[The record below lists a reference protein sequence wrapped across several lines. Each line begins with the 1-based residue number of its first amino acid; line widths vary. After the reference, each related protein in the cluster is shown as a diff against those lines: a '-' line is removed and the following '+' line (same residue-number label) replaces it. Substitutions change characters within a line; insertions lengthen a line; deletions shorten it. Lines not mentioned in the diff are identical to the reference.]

1 VINGAKAHKIGVSFL
16 NNYKVVFQ
24 PGDVMV
30 EVAEGRT
37 LKEVINDAGLEFDF
51 LCGGRG
57 TCGKCRVKIAEGLT
71 TPVTREQ
78 EMLQVK
84 ELEEGIRLAC
94 LTTVHNDLIVELP
107 NQKTLQHNILIES
120 DERAFQIEPHLHK
133 VLIEVDKPSRETQS
147 SDYRRLKESLV
158 QQGYKDLE
166 LESTISVLRQMPD
179 VLRGANNRITAV
191 MYESKVVGI
200 EPEDSTKT
208 MLGMAFDIGTTT
220 IVGYLLDLYSGK
232 ELSVVSTLNPQTT
245 FGADVISR
253 LTFASHEE
261 NGLSKLQ
268 GAVVGAINK
277 LIAEAAKKASVASS
291 QIYGVSIAANT
302 CMHHIFLGINP
313 QSIAVSPYVPA
324 LSEPLVLD
332 ASELEISINR
342 AGKVFMLP
350 NIAGFVGADT
360 VAVLLA
366 TELDRSEDIKLV
378 IDIGTNGEIA
388 LGSREKIVACSAAA
402 GPAFEGAQIS
412 SGMRGAAGA
421 IDHVYYR
428 DKLEYSVI
436 GGGKPLGVCGSALLD
451 AVAGLVELGILNKR
465 GKFLAFD
472 QLTNPA
478 AQRFKGNLIQYDG
491 QGAFLLAEGDITG
504 HGRPIMITQSD
515 IRELQMAKGAM
526 AAGVRV
532 LMETYG
538 IQAQDIKEVLLAGAF
553 GNYLNPH
560 SACVIGL
567 IPLELESKI
576 KMIGNAAGTGSK
588 LALLSS
594 NEFCRA
600 KDIAEAV
607 KFVELGSYPRFNSI
621 FGECTYFN
629 LH

>member
-1 VINGAKAHKIGVSFL
+1 MNYHKI
-16 NNYKVVFQ
+16 VFQ
-24 PGDVMV
+24 PGDVLE
-30 EVAEGRT
+30 EVAEGST
-37 LKEVINDAGLEFDF
+37 LKEAMNDAGIEFDF

-57 TCGKCRVKIAEGLT
+57 TCGKCRVKISKGLT
-71 TPVTREQ
+71 IPVTREQ
-78 EMLQVK
+78 EMLQVE
-84 ELEEGIRLAC
+84 ELDDGIRLAC
-94 LTTVHNDLIVELP
+94 LTTVHNDLTVEL
-107 NQKTLQHNILIES
+107 QTQAKLQHNILIVS
-120 DERAFQIEPHLHK
+120 DERAFQIEQHLHK
-133 VLIEVDKPSRETQS
+133 VFIEVDKPSRETQS
-147 SDYRRLKESLV
+147 SDWRRLKESLV
-158 QQGYKDLE
+158 KQGYKDSE
-166 LESTISVLRQMPD
+166 LESTISILRQMPD
-179 VLRGANNRITAV
+179 VLRGANNRITAI
-191 MYESKVVGI
+191 MYENKVAGI
-200 EPEDSTKT
+200 EQEDTTKT

-232 ELSVVSTLNPQTT
+232 ELSVVSILNPQTT

-261 NGLSKLQ
+261 NGLIKLQ
-268 GAVVGAINK
+268 GAVVEAINK
-277 LIAEAAKKASVASS
+277 LITEAVQKASVIRS
-291 QIYGVSIAANT
+291 QIYGISIAANT

-332 ASELEISINR
+332 AFELKISINQ

-360 VAVLLA
+360 AAVLLS
-366 TELDRSEDIKLV
+366 TELDRSEEIKLV

-412 SGMRGAAGA
+412 SGMRGAVGA

-436 GGGKPLGVCGSALLD
+436 GGGEPLGICGSALLD
-451 AVAGLVELGILNKR
+451 TVAGLVELGILNKR
-465 GKFLAFD
+465 GKFLAFE
-472 QLTNPA
+472 QLTNPV
-478 AQRFKGNLIQYDG
+478 AQRFKENLIVYEG
-491 QGAFLLAEGDITG
+491 QGAFLLAQADITG

-526 AAGVRV
+526 AAGIRV

-553 GNYLNPH
+553 GNYLSPH

-567 IPLELESKI
+567 IPPELESKI
-576 KMIGNAAGTGSK
+576 RMIGNGAGTGAK

-594 NEFCRA
+594 SEFRRA
-600 KDIAEAV
+600 KDIAEVV

-621 FGECTYFN
+621 FGQCTYFDIK
-629 LH
+629 

>member
-1 VINGAKAHKIGVSFL
+1 MSYHN
-16 NNYKVVFQ
+16 VVFQ
-24 PGDVMV
+24 PGEVLV
-30 EVAEGRT
+30 EVAEGST
-37 LKEVINDAGLEFDF
+37 LKEVMNDAGLEFDF
-51 LCGGRG
+51 LCGGIG
-57 TCGKCRVKIAEGLT
+57 KCGKCKVKISKGLT
-71 TPVTREQ
+71 TPVIREK
-78 EMLQVK
+78 EMLHSK
-84 ELEEGIRLAC
+84 ELDEGIRLAC
-94 LTTVHNDLIVELP
+94 LTTIHKDLIVEIS
-107 NQKTLQHNILIES
+107 NQKKLQHNILISS
-120 DERAFQIEPHLHK
+120 DERDFEIAPHFNK
-133 VLIEVDKPSRETQS
+133 VFIEVEKPSRITQS
-147 SDYRRLKESLV
+147 SDWRRLKESLAK
-158 QQGYKDLE
+158 QGYKDSDLE
-166 LESTISVLRQMPD
+166 PTVSSLRQMPD
-179 VLRGANNRITAV
+179 ALRGTENCITAI
-191 MYESKVVGI
+191 MYENEIAGI
-200 EPEDSTKT
+200 EPQDTTKT

-261 NGLSKLQ
+261 NGLLKLQ
-268 GAVVGAINK
+268 NAVVEAINK
-277 LIAEAAKKASVASS
+277 LIAEAVEKASATRR
-291 QIYGVSIAANT
+291 QIYGISIAANT

-332 ASELEISINR
+332 ASELKISINE

-360 VAVLLA
+360 VAVLLT
-366 TELDRSEDIKLV
+366 TELDRSEEIKLV

-412 SGMRGAAGA
+412 SGMRGAVGA
-421 IDHVYYR
+421 IDHVFYG

-436 GGGKPLGVCGSALLD
+436 GGGRPLGVCGSALLD
-451 AVAGLVELGILNKR
+451 TVAGLVELGIVNKR
-465 GKFLAFD
+465 GKFLAFE
-472 QLTNPA
+472 QLTNVEA
-478 AQRFKGNLIQYDG
+478 KRFKDNLIQYEG
-491 QGAFLLAEGDITG
+491 QGAFLLAGASVTG

-526 AAGVRV
+526 AAGIRV

-538 IQAQDIKEVLLAGAF
+538 IQSKDIKEVLLAGAF

-567 IPLELESKI
+567 IPPELESKI
-576 KMIGNAAGTGSK
+576 KMIGNAAGTGAK
-588 LALLSS
+588 LALLSA
-594 NEFCRA
+594 NEFRRA
-600 KDIAEAV
+600 NDIAEAV

-621 FGECTYFN
+621 FGQCTYFDIK
-629 LH
+629 L

>member
-1 VINGAKAHKIGVSFL
+1 MKYYNA
-16 NNYKVVFQ
+16 VFQ
-24 PGDVMV
+24 PGDILL
-30 EVAEGRT
+30 EVAEGST
-37 LKEVINDAGLEFDF
+37 LKEAMNDAGIEFDF

-57 TCGKCRVKIAEGLT
+57 TCGKCRVKISKGLT

-78 EMLQVK
+78 EMLLVE
-84 ELEEGIRLAC
+84 ELDDGIRLAC
-94 LTTVHNDLIVELP
+94 LTTVHNDLTVELQTP
-107 NQKTLQHNILIES
+107 ARLQHNILIASAEMT
-120 DERAFQIEPHLHK
+120 FQIEPFLHK
-133 VLIEVDKPSRETQS
+133 VFLEVAKPSRETQS
-147 SDYRRLKESLV
+147 SDWRRLKESLV
-158 QQGYKDLE
+158 KQGYKDSE
-166 LESTISVLRQMPD
+166 LESKLSILSQMPD
-179 VLRGANNRITAV
+179 VIRGADNRVTAV
-191 MYESKVVGI
+191 MYGSKVAGI
-200 EPEDSTKT
+200 EPQDTTKT

-220 IVGYLLDLYSGK
+220 IVGYLLDLYSGQ

-253 LTFASHEE
+253 LTFANHEE
-261 NGLSKLQ
+261 NGLRKLQ
-268 GAVVGAINK
+268 AAVIEAVNK
-277 LIAEAAKKASVASS
+277 LIIEAVQKASVTESE
-291 QIYGVSIAANT
+291 IYGISIAGNT
-302 CMHHIFLGINP
+302 CMHHILLGINP
-313 QSIAVSPYVPA
+313 QSIAVAPYVPA

-332 ASELEISINR
+332 ASELKISINQ

-366 TELDRSEDIKLV
+366 TELDQSEDIKLV

-388 LGSREKIVACSAAA
+388 LGSREKMVACSAAA

-412 SGMRGAAGA
+412 SGMRGAVGA
-421 IDHVYYR
+421 IDHVFYR
-428 DKLEYSVI
+428 EKLEYSVI
-436 GGGKPLGVCGSALLD
+436 GGGKPQGVCGSALLD
-451 AVAGLVELGILNKR
+451 AVAGLVELGIVNRR
-465 GKFLAFD
+465 GKILAFE

-478 AQRFKGNLIQYDG
+478 AQRFKRNLIQYEG
-491 QGAFLLAEGDITG
+491 QGAFLLAEASITG

-538 IQAQDIKEVLLAGAF
+538 VQAQNIKEVLLAGAF

-567 IPLELESKI
+567 IPPELEIKI
-576 KMIGNAAGTGSK
+576 RMIGNAAGTGAK

-594 NEFCRA
+594 REFRRA
-600 KDIAEAV
+600 KDIAETV
-607 KFVELGSYPRFNSI
+607 KFIELGSYPRFNSI

-629 LH
+629 II

>member
-1 VINGAKAHKIGVSFL
+1 MKYH
-16 NNYKVVFQ
+16 KVVFQ
-24 PGDVMV
+24 PGDVLV
-30 EVAEGRT
+30 EVAEGST
-37 LKEVINDAGLEFDF
+37 LKEAMNDAGLEFDF

-57 TCGKCRVKIAEGLT
+57 TCGKCRVKISKGLT
-71 TPVTREQ
+71 IPVTREQ

-84 ELEEGIRLAC
+84 ELDEGIRLAC
-94 LTTVHNDLIVELP
+94 LTTVHNDLTVELP
-107 NQKTLQHNILIES
+107 NQNKLQHNILIAS
-120 DERAFQIEPHLHK
+120 DERAFQIEPQLHK
-133 VLIEVDKPSRETQS
+133 VFIEVDKPSRETQS
-147 SDYRRLKESLV
+147 SDWRRLKESLV
-158 QQGYKDLE
+158 KQGYKDSE
-166 LESTISVLRQMPD
+166 LESTVSILRQMPD
-179 VLRGANNRITAV
+179 VIRGANNRITAV
-191 MYESKVVGI
+191 MYESKVAGI
-200 EPEDSTKT
+200 EPQDTTKT

-261 NGLSKLQ
+261 NGLIKLQ
-268 GAVVGAINK
+268 GVVVEAINK
-277 LIAEAAKKASVASS
+277 LIAEAVQKASVTRS
-291 QIYGVSIAANT
+291 QIYGISIAGNT

-324 LSEPLVLD
+324 LSESLVLD
-332 ASELEISINR
+332 ASELKISINQ

-360 VAVLLA
+360 VAVLLS

-412 SGMRGAAGA
+412 SGMRGAVGA

-451 AVAGLVELGILNKR
+451 TVAGLVELGIINKR
-465 GKFLAFD
+465 GKFLAFE

-478 AQRFKGNLIQYDG
+478 AQRFKENLIEYEG
-491 QGAFLLAEGDITG
+491 QGAFVLAEAGITG

-538 IQAQDIKEVLLAGAF
+538 IQVQDIKEVLLAGAF
-553 GNYLNPH
+553 GNYLYPH

-576 KMIGNAAGTGSK
+576 KMIGNAAGTGAK

-594 NEFCRA
+594 SEFRRA
-600 KDIAEAV
+600 KDIAEVV

-621 FGECTYFN
+621 FGQCTYFN
-629 LH
+629 IN

>member
-1 VINGAKAHKIGVSFL
+1 M
-16 NNYKVVFQ
+16 NYHNVLFQ
-24 PGDVMV
+24 PGDRLV
-30 EVAEGRT
+30 EVAEGST
-37 LKEVINDAGLEFDF
+37 LKEGMNDAGLEFDF

-57 TCGKCRVKIAEGLT
+57 TCGKCRVKITNGLM

-78 EMLQVK
+78 EMIQSK
-84 ELEEGIRLAC
+84 ELDEGIRLAC
-94 LTTVHNDLIVELP
+94 LTRVSNDITVELP
-107 NQKTLQHNILIES
+107 NREKHQHNILITSE
-120 DERAFQIEPHLHK
+120 ERAFDIAPHLDK
-133 VLIEVDKPSRETQS
+133 VFIEVDKPSRETQS
-147 SDYRRLKESLV
+147 SDWRRLKESLV
-158 QQGYKDLE
+158 KQGYTDSE
-166 LESTISVLRQMPD
+166 LESAVSVLRQMPD
-179 VLRGANNRITAV
+179 VLRNANNRITAV
-191 MYESKVVGI
+191 MYRSEISGM
-200 EPEDSTKT
+200 EQQDTTMT

-220 IVGYLLDLYSGK
+220 IVGYLLDLYTGK
-232 ELSVVSTLNPQTT
+232 ELCVVSTLNPQTAY
-245 FGADVISR
+245 GADVISR
-253 LTFASHEE
+253 LNFASHEE
-261 NGLSKLQ
+261 NGLIKLQ
-268 GAVVGAINK
+268 GAVVEAMNE
-277 LIAEAAKKASVASS
+277 LIAEAVQKASVTED
-291 QIYGVSIAANT
+291 QIYGISIAANT

-324 LSEPLVLD
+324 LSEPLVLN
-332 ASELEISINR
+332 ASELKICINQ

-360 VAVLLA
+360 VAVLLS

-388 LGSREKIVACSAAA
+388 LGSRERIFACSAAA

-412 SGMRGAAGA
+412 SGMRGAVGA
-421 IDHVYYR
+421 IDHVFYR

-451 AVAGLVELGILNKR
+451 TVAGLVELGILNRR
-465 GKFLAFD
+465 GKILPFD
-472 QLTNPA
+472 QLTNPV
-478 AQRFKGNLIQYDG
+478 AQRFKENLIQYEG
-491 QGAFLLAEGDITG
+491 QGAFLLADAGMTG
-504 HGRPIMITQSD
+504 NGRPIMITQSD

-532 LMETYG
+532 LMETCG

-567 IPLELESKI
+567 IPPELESKI

-594 NEFCRA
+594 SEFYRA
-600 KDIAEAV
+600 KVIAEAV
-607 KFVELGSYPRFNSI
+607 KFVELGSYPRFNNI

-629 LH
+629 IK

>member
-1 VINGAKAHKIGVSFL
+1 M
-16 NNYKVVFQ
+16 NYHNVVFQ
-24 PGDVMV
+24 PGDVLV
-30 EVAEGRT
+30 EVAEGST
-37 LKEVINDAGLEFDF
+37 LKEAMNDAGLEFDF

-57 TCGKCRVKIAEGLT
+57 TCGKCRVTIAKGST
-71 TPVTREQ
+71 TPVTREE

-84 ELEEGIRLAC
+84 ELDEGIRLAC
-94 LTTVHNDLIVELP
+94 LTSVHNDLTVELP
-107 NQKTLQHNILIES
+107 NRKKLQHNILIAS
-120 DERAFQIEPHLHK
+120 DERAFHIEPHLKK
-133 VLIEVDKPSRETQS
+133 VFIEVDKPSRETQS
-147 SDYRRLKESLV
+147 SDWRRLKESLV
-158 QQGYKDLE
+158 KRGYKDSE
-166 LESTISVLRQMPD
+166 LESTVSILRQMPD
-179 VLRGANNRITAV
+179 VLRGANNRITAI
-191 MYESKVVGI
+191 MYESKVAGI
-200 EPEDSTKT
+200 EPHDTTKT

-261 NGLSKLQ
+261 NGLIKLQ
-268 GAVVGAINK
+268 GAVIEAINK
-277 LIAEAAKKASVASS
+277 LIAEAVQKASVTLS
-291 QIYGVSIAANT
+291 QIYGISIAGNT

-332 ASELEISINR
+332 ASELRISINQ

-360 VAVLLA
+360 AAVLLS
-366 TELDRSEDIKLV
+366 TELDRSEEIKLV

-388 LGSREKIVACSAAA
+388 LGSREKMVACSAAA

-412 SGMRGAAGA
+412 SGMRGAVGA

-436 GGGKPLGVCGSALLD
+436 GGGGPLGICGSALLD
-451 AVAGLVELGILNKR
+451 TVAGLVELGIINKR
-465 GKFLAFD
+465 GKILAFE

-478 AQRFKGNLIQYDG
+478 AQRFKENFIQYEG
-491 QGAFLLAEGDITG
+491 QGAFLLAEAGITG
-504 HGRPIMITQSD
+504 HGRPIMITQND

-532 LMETYG
+532 LMETFG

-567 IPLELESKI
+567 IPPELESKI
-576 KMIGNAAGTGSK
+576 KMIGNAAGSGAK

-594 NEFCRA
+594 SEFRRA
-600 KDIAEAV
+600 KDIAEVV

-629 LH
+629 IK

>member
-1 VINGAKAHKIGVSFL
+1 LKYHKVA
-16 NNYKVVFQ
+16 FQ
-24 PGDVMV
+24 PSDVLV
-30 EVAEGRT
+30 EVAEGST
-37 LKEVINDAGLEFDF
+37 LKEAMNDVGLEFDF

-57 TCGKCRVKIAEGLT
+57 TCGKCRVKISKGLT
-71 TPVTREQ
+71 PPVTREQ
-78 EMLQVK
+78 EMLQAK
-84 ELEEGIRLAC
+84 ELDEGIRLAC

-107 NQKTLQHNILIES
+107 NQNKLQHNILITS
-120 DERAFQIEPHLHK
+120 AERASQIEPHLNK
-133 VLIEVDKPSRETQS
+133 VFIEVKKPSRETQS
-147 SDYRRLKESLV
+147 SDWRRLKESLV
-158 QQGYKDLE
+158 EQGYTDSE
-166 LESTISVLRQMPD
+166 LESTVSILRQMPD
-179 VLRGANNRITAV
+179 VIRGANNRITTV
-191 MYESKVVGI
+191 MYESKIAGI
-200 EPEDSTKT
+200 EPQDTSKT

-220 IVGYLLDLYSGK
+220 IVGYLLDLYSGR

-253 LTFASHEE
+253 LTYASHEE
-261 NGLSKLQ
+261 NGLIKLQ
-268 GAVVGAINK
+268 SAVVEAINK
-277 LIAEAAKKASVASS
+277 LITEAVQKASVIRS
-291 QIYGVSIAANT
+291 QIYGISIAANT

-324 LSEPLVLD
+324 LSEALVLD
-332 ASELEISINR
+332 ASELKISINQS
-342 AGKVFMLP
+342 GKVFMLP

-360 VAVLLA
+360 VAVLLS
-366 TELDRSEDIKLV
+366 TELDQSEDIKLV

-388 LGSREKIVACSAAA
+388 LGSREKMVACSAAA

-412 SGMRGAAGA
+412 SGMRGAVGA

-436 GGGKPLGVCGSALLD
+436 GGEKPLGVCGSALLD
-451 AVAGLVELGILNKR
+451 TVGGLVELGILNRR

-478 AQRFKGNLIQYDG
+478 AQRFKENLIQYEG
-491 QGAFLLAEGDITG
+491 QGAFLLAEASITG

-526 AAGVRV
+526 AAGIRV

-567 IPLELESKI
+567 IPPELESKI

-594 NEFCRA
+594 SEFRRA
-600 KDIAEAV
+600 MDIAEVV
-607 KFVELGSYPRFNSI
+607 KFVELGSYPRFNRI

-629 LH
+629 IQ

>member
-1 VINGAKAHKIGVSFL
+1 M
-16 NNYKVVFQ
+16 NYHKVVFQ
-24 PGDVMV
+24 PGDVLV
-30 EVAEGRT
+30 EVAEGST
-37 LKEVINDAGLEFDF
+37 LKEAMNDAGLEFDF

-57 TCGKCRVKIAEGLT
+57 TCGKCRVKISKGLT

-78 EMLQVK
+78 EMLQAK
-84 ELEEGIRLAC
+84 ELDEGIRLAC
-94 LTTVHNDLIVELP
+94 LTNVRNDLIVELP
-107 NQKTLQHNILIES
+107 NQKKLQHNILMAS
-120 DERAFQIEPHLHK
+120 DERAFQVEPQLHK
-133 VLIEVDKPSRETQS
+133 VFLEVDKPSRETQS
-147 SDYRRLKESLV
+147 SDWRRLKESLV
-158 QQGYKDLE
+158 KQGYKDSE
-166 LESTISVLRQMPD
+166 LESAVSILRQMPD

-191 MYESKVVGI
+191 MYGNKVAGI
-200 EPEDSTKT
+200 EGQDSTKT

-261 NGLSKLQ
+261 NGLIKLQ
-268 GAVVGAINK
+268 DVVIEAINK
-277 LIAEAAKKASVASS
+277 LIAEAVQKASVTQN
-291 QIYGVSIAANT
+291 QIYGISIAGNT

-324 LSEPLVLD
+324 LSEPLILD
-332 ASELEISINR
+332 ASELKLSINQ

-360 VAVLLA
+360 VAVLLS
-366 TELDRSEDIKLV
+366 TELDQSADIKLV

-388 LGSREKIVACSAAA
+388 LGSREKMVACSAAA

-412 SGMRGAAGA
+412 SGMRGAVGA

-436 GGGKPLGVCGSALLD
+436 GGGEPLGICGSALLD

-465 GKFLAFD
+465 GKILAFE

-478 AQRFKGNLIQYDG
+478 AYRFKENLIQFEG
-491 QGAFLLAEGDITG
+491 QGAFLLVGEGITG

-567 IPLELESKI
+567 IPPELESKI
-576 KMIGNAAGTGSK
+576 RMIGNAAGTGAK
-588 LALLSS
+588 LALLSLS
-594 NEFCRA
+594 EFRRA
-600 KDIAEAV
+600 KDIAEVV

-629 LH
+629 VK

>member
-1 VINGAKAHKIGVSFL
+1 M
-16 NNYKVVFQ
+16 NYYDVVFQ
-24 PGDVMV
+24 PGDVLV
-30 EVAEGRT
+30 KAAGGST
-37 LKEVINDAGLEFDF
+37 LKEVMIDAGLELDF

-57 TCGKCRVKIAEGLT
+57 TCGKCRVKVSKGLT

-78 EMLQVK
+78 ELLQVK
-84 ELEEGIRLAC
+84 ELDEGIRLAC
-94 LTTVHNDLIVELP
+94 MTTVHNDLIVELP
-107 NQKTLQHNILIES
+107 YQEKMQHKILIAS
-120 DERAFQIEPHLHK
+120 DERAFKIEPHLNK
-133 VLIEVDKPSRETQS
+133 VFIEVDKPSRETQS
-147 SDYRRLKESLV
+147 SDWRRLKESLAV
-158 QQGYKDLE
+158 QGYKDRE
-166 LESTISVLRQMPD
+166 LESTVSILRQMPD
-179 VLRGANNRITAV
+179 TIRSANNRITAV
-191 MYESKVVGI
+191 MYESELAGI
-200 EPEDSTKT
+200 EPQDTTKT

-220 IVGYLLDLYSGK
+220 IVGYLLDLHSGK

-261 NGLSKLQ
+261 NGLIKLQ
-268 GAVVGAINK
+268 GSVVEAINK
-277 LIAEAAKKASVASS
+277 LIAEAVQKASVTRS
-291 QIYGVSIAANT
+291 QIYGISIAGNT

-313 QSIAVSPYVPA
+313 HSIAVSPYVPA
-324 LSEPLVLD
+324 LSESLVLN
-332 ASELEISINR
+332 ASELKICINQ

-350 NIAGFVGADT
+350 NIAGFLGADT

-366 TELDRSEDIKLV
+366 TELDRSEEIKLV

-388 LGSREKIVACSAAA
+388 LGSREKMVACSAAA

-412 SGMRGAAGA
+412 SGMRGAVGA

-436 GGGKPLGVCGSALLD
+436 GGGIPLGVCGSALLD
-451 AVAGLVELGILNKR
+451 TVAGLVELGIINRR
-465 GKFLAFD
+465 GKFIAYE
-472 QLTNPA
+472 QLTNPLA
-478 AQRFKGNLIQYDG
+478 ARFKGNLIEYEG
-491 QGAFLLAEGDITG
+491 QGAFLLAEASITS

-538 IQAQDIKEVLLAGAF
+538 IQAQDISEVLLAGAF

-567 IPLELESKI
+567 IPAELEKKI
-576 KMIGNAAGTGSK
+576 KMIGNAAGTGAK
-588 LALLSS
+588 LALLSAS
-594 NEFCRA
+594 EFRRA

-621 FGECTYFN
+621 FGQCTYFDIK
-629 LH
+629 

>member
-1 VINGAKAHKIGVSFL
+1 MQYHKVF
-16 NNYKVVFQ
+16 FQ
-24 PGDVMV
+24 PGDVLV
-30 EVAEGRT
+30 EVAEGST
-37 LKEVINDAGLEFDF
+37 LKEAMNDAGLEFDF

-57 TCGKCRVKIAEGLT
+57 TCGKCRVKISKGLM

-78 EMLQVK
+78 ELLQAK
-84 ELEEGIRLAC
+84 ELDEGIRLAC
-94 LTTVHNDLIVELP
+94 LTTVDNDLIVELS
-107 NQKTLQHNILIES
+107 NQEKLQHNILIASE
-120 DERAFQIEPHLHK
+120 ERTIQIEPQLKK
-133 VLIEVDKPSRETQS
+133 VFIEVDKPSRVTQS
-147 SDYRRLKESLV
+147 SDWRRLKESLV
-158 QQGYKDLE
+158 KQGFKDSE
-166 LESTISVLRQMPD
+166 LESSISIIRQMPD
-179 VLRGANNRITAV
+179 ALRSTNNRITAV
-191 MYESKVVGI
+191 MYESKIAGI
-200 EPEDSTKT
+200 EPQDTTKT
-208 MLGMAFDIGTTT
+208 LLGMAFDIGTTT

-232 ELSVVSTLNPQTT
+232 ELSIVSTLNPQTT

-253 LTFASHEE
+253 LTFAGQEE
-261 NGLSKLQ
+261 NGLVKLQ
-268 GAVVGAINK
+268 GVVIEAINK
-277 LIAEAAKKASVASS
+277 LIAEAAQKASVTKS
-291 QIYGVSIAANT
+291 QIYGISIAANT

-313 QSIAVSPYVPA
+313 QSIAVAPYVPA

-332 ASELEISINR
+332 ASELKISINQ

-366 TELDRSEDIKLV
+366 TELDQSEEIKLV
-378 IDIGTNGEIA
+378 IDIGTNGEIG
-388 LGSREKIVACSAAA
+388 LGSRGKIVACSAAA

-412 SGMRGAAGA
+412 SGMRGAVGA

-451 AVAGLVELGILNKR
+451 TVAGLVELGILNKR
-465 GKFLAFD
+465 GKFLGYE
-472 QLTNPA
+472 QLTNPVA
-478 AQRFKGNLIQYDG
+478 KRFKENLIQHEG
-491 QGAFLLAEGDITG
+491 QGAFLLAEASMTG

-538 IQAQDIKEVLLAGAF
+538 VQVQDINEVLLAGAF

-567 IPLELESKI
+567 IPPELESKI
-576 KMIGNAAGTGSK
+576 KMIGNAAGTGAK
-588 LALLSS
+588 LALLSTS
-594 NEFCRA
+594 KFRRA
-600 KDIAEAV
+600 AHIAEEV
-607 KFVELGSYPRFNSI
+607 KFVELGSYPGFNRI

-629 LH
+629 IE

>member
-1 VINGAKAHKIGVSFL
+1 MKYH
-16 NNYKVVFQ
+16 KVVFQ
-24 PGDVMV
+24 PGDVLV
-30 EVAEGRT
+30 EVAEGST
-37 LKEVINDAGLEFDF
+37 LKEAMTDAGVEFDF

-57 TCGKCRVKIAEGLT
+57 TCGKCRVRIAQGST
-71 TPVTREQ
+71 TPVTREE
-78 EMLQVK
+78 EMLQAK
-84 ELEEGIRLAC
+84 ELDEGIRLVC

-107 NQKTLQHNILIES
+107 NQKELQHNILIAS
-120 DERAFQIEPHLHK
+120 AERAFQIAPHLHK
-133 VLIEVDKPSRETQS
+133 VFIEVDKPSRETQS
-147 SDYRRLKESLV
+147 SDWRRLKESLV
-158 QQGYKDLE
+158 KQGYQDSE
-166 LESTISVLRQMPD
+166 LESTVSILRQMPD
-179 VLRGANNRITAV
+179 VIRGANNCITAV
-191 MYESKVVGI
+191 MYESKIAGL
-200 EPEDSTKT
+200 EPQDTSKT

-232 ELSVVSTLNPQTT
+232 ELSVVSTLNPQTA

-261 NGLSKLQ
+261 NGLIKLQ
-268 GAVVGAINK
+268 GVVVEAINK
-277 LIAEAAKKASVASS
+277 LIAEAVQKAFVTKS
-291 QIYGVSIAANT
+291 QIYGISIAGNT

-324 LSEPLVLD
+324 LSESLVLD
-332 ASELEISINR
+332 ASELKISINQ

-360 VAVLLA
+360 VAVLLS

-388 LGSREKIVACSAAA
+388 LGSREKMVACSAAA

-412 SGMRGAAGA
+412 SGMRGAVGA

-436 GGGKPLGVCGSALLD
+436 GGGEPLGVCGSALLD
-451 AVAGLVELGILNKR
+451 TVAGLVELGILNRR
-465 GKFLAFD
+465 GKFLAYD
-472 QLTNPA
+472 QLTNPVA
-478 AQRFKGNLIQYDG
+478 HRFKKNLIQYEG
-491 QGAFLLAEGDITG
+491 QGAFLLAEASITG
-504 HGRPIMITQSD
+504 HGRPIIITQSD

-538 IQAQDIKEVLLAGAF
+538 IQAKDIKEVLLAGAF

-576 KMIGNAAGTGSK
+576 KMIGNAAGTGAK

-594 NEFCRA
+594 SEFRRA
-600 KDIAEAV
+600 KDIAEVV

-629 LH
+629 VK

>member
-1 VINGAKAHKIGVSFL
+1 L
-16 NNYKVVFQ
+16 NYYKVVFQ
-24 PGDVMV
+24 PGDVLI
-30 EVAEGRT
+30 EVPEGGT
-37 LKEVINDAGLEFDF
+37 LKDAMNDAGLEFDF

-57 TCGKCRVKIAEGLT
+57 TCGKCRVKVSKGLT
-71 TPVTREQ
+71 TPVTRER
-78 EMLQVK
+78 EILQMK
-84 ELEEGIRLAC
+84 ELDEGIRLAC
-94 LTTVHNDLIVELP
+94 LTTVHSDLIVELS
-107 NQKTLQHNILIES
+107 NSKKLQHNILIAS
-120 DERAFQIEPHLHK
+120 DERTFQIEPHLHK
-133 VLIEVDKPSRETQS
+133 VFIEVDKPSRETQS
-147 SDYRRLKESLV
+147 SDWRRLKESLV
-158 QQGYKDLE
+158 KQGYKDRG
-166 LESTISVLRQMPD
+166 LESTVSILRQMPD
-179 VLRGANNRITAV
+179 VIRGANNRITAV
-191 MYESKVVGI
+191 MYENKVAGI
-200 EPEDSTKT
+200 EPQDSTET

-261 NGLSKLQ
+261 NGLIKLQ
-268 GAVVGAINK
+268 DAVVDAINK
-277 LIAEAAKKASVASS
+277 LIAEAVQKASIARN
-291 QIYGVSIAANT
+291 QIYGISIAANT

-332 ASELEISINR
+332 ASELKISINE

-360 VAVLLA
+360 VAVLLT
-366 TELDRSEDIKLV
+366 TELDRSEEIKLV

-388 LGSREKIVACSAAA
+388 LGSREKMVACSAAA

-412 SGMRGAAGA
+412 SGMRGAVGA
-421 IDHVYYR
+421 IDHVFYR
-428 DKLEYSVI
+428 DRLEYSVI

-451 AVAGLVELGILNKR
+451 TVAGLVELGILNKR

-472 QLTNPA
+472 QLTNPVA
-478 AQRFKGNLIQYDG
+478 KRFKENLIEYDG
-491 QGAFLLAEGDITG
+491 QGAFLLAEATITG

-532 LMETYG
+532 LMDALG

-576 KMIGNAAGTGSK
+576 KMIGNAAGTGAK

-594 NEFCRA
+594 SEFRKA
-600 KDIAEAV
+600 KDIAEVV

-629 LH
+629 IL

>member
-1 VINGAKAHKIGVSFL
+1 MNYHKI
-16 NNYKVVFQ
+16 VFQ
-24 PGDVMV
+24 PGDVLE
-30 EVAEGRT
+30 EVAEGST
-37 LKEVINDAGLEFDF
+37 LKEAMNDAGIEFDF

-57 TCGKCRVKIAEGLT
+57 TCGKCRVKISKGLT
-71 TPVTREQ
+71 IPVTREQ
-78 EMLQVK
+78 EMLQVE
-84 ELEEGIRLAC
+84 ELDDGIRLAC
-94 LTTVHNDLIVELP
+94 LTTVHNDLTVEL
-107 NQKTLQHNILIES
+107 QTQAKLQHNILIVS
-120 DERAFQIEPHLHK
+120 DERAFQIEQHLHK
-133 VLIEVDKPSRETQS
+133 VFIEVDKPSRETQS
-147 SDYRRLKESLV
+147 SDWRRLKESLV
-158 QQGYKDLE
+158 KQGYKDSE
-166 LESTISVLRQMPD
+166 LESTISILRQMPD
-179 VLRGANNRITAV
+179 VLRGANNRITAI
-191 MYESKVVGI
+191 MYENKVAGI
-200 EPEDSTKT
+200 EQEDTTKT

-232 ELSVVSTLNPQTT
+232 ELSVVSILNPQTT

-261 NGLSKLQ
+261 NGLIKLQ
-268 GAVVGAINK
+268 GAVVEAINK
-277 LIAEAAKKASVASS
+277 LITEAVQKASVIRS
-291 QIYGVSIAANT
+291 QIYGISIAANT

-332 ASELEISINR
+332 AFELKISINQ

-412 SGMRGAAGA
+412 SGMRGAVGA

-436 GGGKPLGVCGSALLD
+436 GGGEPLGICGSALLD
-451 AVAGLVELGILNKR
+451 TVAGLVELGILNKR
-465 GKFLAFD
+465 GKFLAFE
-472 QLTNPA
+472 QLTNPV
-478 AQRFKGNLIQYDG
+478 AQRFKENLIVYEG
-491 QGAFLLAEGDITG
+491 QGAFLLAQADITG

-526 AAGVRV
+526 AAGIRV

-553 GNYLNPH
+553 GNYLSPH

-567 IPLELESKI
+567 IPPELESKI
-576 KMIGNAAGTGSK
+576 RMIGNGAGTGAK

-594 NEFCRA
+594 SEFRRA
-600 KDIAEAV
+600 KDIAEVV

-621 FGECTYFN
+621 FGQCTYFDIK
-629 LH
+629 

>member
-1 VINGAKAHKIGVSFL
+1 M
-16 NNYKVVFQ
+16 NYYDVVFQ
-24 PGDVMV
+24 PGDVLV
-30 EVAEGRT
+30 KAAGGST
-37 LKEVINDAGLEFDF
+37 LKEVMIDAGLELDF

-57 TCGKCRVKIAEGLT
+57 TCGKCRVKVSKGLT

-78 EMLQVK
+78 ELLQVK
-84 ELEEGIRLAC
+84 ELDEGIRLAC
-94 LTTVHNDLIVELP
+94 MTTVHNDLIVELP
-107 NQKTLQHNILIES
+107 YQEKMQHKILIAS
-120 DERAFQIEPHLHK
+120 DERAFKIEPHLNK
-133 VLIEVDKPSRETQS
+133 VFIEVDKPSRETQS
-147 SDYRRLKESLV
+147 SDWRRLKESLV
-158 QQGYKDLE
+158 VQGYKDRE
-166 LESTISVLRQMPD
+166 LESTVSILRQMPD
-179 VLRGANNRITAV
+179 TIRSANNRITAV
-191 MYESKVVGI
+191 MYESELAGI
-200 EPEDSTKT
+200 EPQDTTKT

-220 IVGYLLDLYSGK
+220 IVGYLLDLHSGK

-261 NGLSKLQ
+261 NGLIKLQ
-268 GAVVGAINK
+268 GSVVEAINK
-277 LIAEAAKKASVASS
+277 LIAEAVQKASVTRS
-291 QIYGVSIAANT
+291 QIYGISIAGNT

-313 QSIAVSPYVPA
+313 HSIAVSPYVPA
-324 LSEPLVLD
+324 LSESLVLN
-332 ASELEISINR
+332 ASELKICINQ

-350 NIAGFVGADT
+350 NIAGFLGADT

-366 TELDRSEDIKLV
+366 TELDRSEEIKLV

-388 LGSREKIVACSAAA
+388 LGSREKMVACSAAA

-412 SGMRGAAGA
+412 SGMRGAVGA

-436 GGGKPLGVCGSALLD
+436 GGGIPLGVCGSALLD
-451 AVAGLVELGILNKR
+451 TVAGLVELGIINRR
-465 GKFLAFD
+465 GKFIAYE
-472 QLTNPA
+472 QLTNPLA
-478 AQRFKGNLIQYDG
+478 ARFKGNLIEYEG
-491 QGAFLLAEGDITG
+491 QGAFLLAEASITS

-538 IQAQDIKEVLLAGAF
+538 IQAQDISEVLLAGAF

-567 IPLELESKI
+567 IPAELESKI
-576 KMIGNAAGTGSK
+576 KMIGNAAGTGAK
-588 LALLSS
+588 LALLSAS
-594 NEFCRA
+594 EFRRA

-621 FGECTYFN
+621 FGQCTYFDIK
-629 LH
+629 

>member
-1 VINGAKAHKIGVSFL
+1 M
-16 NNYKVVFQ
+16 NYYNVVFQ
-24 PGDVMV
+24 PGDVLV
-30 EVAEGRT
+30 KAAGGST
-37 LKEVINDAGLEFDF
+37 LKEVMIDAGLELDF

-57 TCGKCRVKIAEGLT
+57 TCGKCRVKVSKGLT

-84 ELEEGIRLAC
+84 ELDEGIRLAC
-94 LTTVHNDLIVELP
+94 MTTVHNDLIVELP
-107 NQKTLQHNILIES
+107 YQEKIQHKILIAS
-120 DERAFQIEPHLHK
+120 DERAFKIESHLNK
-133 VLIEVDKPSRETQS
+133 VFIEVDKPSRETQS
-147 SDYRRLKESLV
+147 SDWRRLKESLV
-158 QQGYKDLE
+158 VKGYKDCE
-166 LESTISVLRQMPD
+166 LESTVSILRQMPD
-179 VLRGANNRITAV
+179 TIRSANNRITSV
-191 MYESKVVGI
+191 MYESELAGI
-200 EPEDSTKT
+200 EPQDTTKT

-220 IVGYLLDLYSGK
+220 IVGYLLDLHSGK

-261 NGLSKLQ
+261 NGLLKLQ
-268 GAVVGAINK
+268 GSVVEAINK
-277 LIAEAAKKASVASS
+277 LIAEAVQKASVTRS
-291 QIYGVSIAANT
+291 QIYGISIAGNT

-313 QSIAVSPYVPA
+313 HSIAVSPYVPA
-324 LSEPLVLD
+324 LSESLVLN
-332 ASELEISINR
+332 ASGLKIRINQ

-350 NIAGFVGADT
+350 NIAGFLGADT

-366 TELDRSEDIKLV
+366 TELDRSEEIKLV

-388 LGSREKIVACSAAA
+388 LGSREKMVACSAAA

-412 SGMRGAAGA
+412 SGMRGAVGA

-436 GGGKPLGVCGSALLD
+436 GGGIPLGVCGSALLD
-451 AVAGLVELGILNKR
+451 TVAGLVELGIINKR
-465 GKFLAFD
+465 GKFIAYE
-472 QLTNPA
+472 QLTNPLA
-478 AQRFKGNLIQYDG
+478 ARFKENLIEYEG
-491 QGAFLLAEGDITG
+491 QGAFLLAEASITS

-538 IQAQDIKEVLLAGAF
+538 IQAQDISEVLLAGAF

-567 IPLELESKI
+567 IPAELEGKI
-576 KMIGNAAGTGSK
+576 KMIGNAAGTGAK
-588 LALLSS
+588 LALLSAS
-594 NEFCRA
+594 EFRRA

-621 FGECTYFN
+621 FGQCTYFDIK
-629 LH
+629 

>member
-1 VINGAKAHKIGVSFL
+1 M
-16 NNYKVVFQ
+16 NYHKVVFQ
-24 PGDVMV
+24 PGDVSL
-30 EVAEGRT
+30 EVLEGNT
-37 LKEVINDAGLEFDF
+37 IKEAMNDAGLEFDF
-51 LCGGRG
+51 PCGGRG
-57 TCGKCRVKIAEGLT
+57 TCGKCRVRISEGSGD
-71 TPVTREQ
+71 PVTREQ
-78 EMLQVK
+78 ELLQAK
-84 ELEEGIRLAC
+84 ELDEGIRLAC
-94 LTTVHNDLIVELP
+94 MTIVRNNLTVELP
-107 NQKTLQHNILIES
+107 NQNKLQHHILIES
-120 DERAFQIEPHLHK
+120 VEGALEIEPQLNK
-133 VLIEVDKPSRETQS
+133 VFLEIEKPSRETQS
-147 SDYRRLKESLV
+147 SDWRRLKESLV
-158 QQGYKDLE
+158 KQGYEDSKLK
-166 LESTISVLRQMPD
+166 SSVSILRQMPD
-179 VLRGANNRITAV
+179 TIRSANNRITAV
-191 MYESKVVGI
+191 MDDGRVAGI
-200 EPEDSTKT
+200 EQEDTTRT

-232 ELSVVSTLNPQTT
+232 ELSVVSTLNPQTA

-253 LTFASHEE
+253 LTYASHEE
-261 NGLSKLQ
+261 NGLIKLQ
-268 GAVVGAINK
+268 NAVIEAINK
-277 LIAEAAKKASVASS
+277 LIVEAVQKASVFRN

-313 QSIAVSPYVPA
+313 QSIAVAPYVPA

-332 ASELEISINR
+332 ASELKISINQ

-366 TELDRSEDIKLV
+366 TELDRSDDVRLV

-402 GPAFEGAQIS
+402 GPAFEGAQLS
-412 SGMRGAAGA
+412 SGMRGAVGA

-436 GGGKPLGVCGSALLD
+436 GGGEPIGICGSALLD
-451 AVAGLVELGILNKR
+451 AVAGLVELGMINKR
-465 GKFLAFD
+465 GKFLAYD

-478 AQRFKGNLIQYDG
+478 AKKFKENLIDYEG
-491 QGAFLLAEGDITG
+491 QGAFLLAEASVTG

-532 LMETYG
+532 LIETYG
-538 IQAQDIKEVLLAGAF
+538 IQVQDIKEVLLAGAF
-553 GNYLNPH
+553 GNYLDPH

-567 IPLELESKI
+567 IPFELERKI

-594 NEFCRA
+594 SKFRRA
-600 KDIAEAV
+600 KDIAEHV

-629 LH
+629 IQ

>member
-1 VINGAKAHKIGVSFL
+1 L
-16 NNYKVVFQ
+16 NDYKVVFQ
-24 PGDVMV
+24 PGDVLI
-30 EVAEGRT
+30 EVSEGDT
-37 LKEVINDAGLEFDF
+37 LKDAMNDAGLEFDF

-57 TCGKCRVKIAEGLT
+57 TCGKCRVKIAKGLT

-78 EMLQVK
+78 EMLQK
-84 ELEEGIRLAC
+84 EELDEGIRLAC
-94 LTTVHNDLIVELP
+94 MTTVHSDLIVELP
-107 NQKTLQHNILIES
+107 NSKKLQHNILIAS
-120 DERAFQIEPHLHK
+120 DERTFQIKPHLHK
-133 VLIEVDKPSRETQS
+133 VFIEVDKPSRETHS
-147 SDYRRLKESLV
+147 SDWRRLKEGLV
-158 QQGYKDLE
+158 KQGYEDRE
-166 LESTISVLRQMPD
+166 LESTVSILRQMPD
-179 VLRGANNRITAV
+179 VLRGADNHITAV
-191 MYESKVVGI
+191 MYENTVAGI
-200 EPEDSTKT
+200 EPRDSTKT

-253 LTFASHEE
+253 LTFAGHEE
-261 NGLSKLQ
+261 NGLMKLQ
-268 GAVVGAINK
+268 DAVVGAINE
-277 LIAEAAKKASVASS
+277 LIAEAVQKASIARN
-291 QIYGVSIAANT
+291 QIYGISIAANT

-332 ASELEISINR
+332 ASELKIGINE

-360 VAVLLA
+360 VAVLLT

-388 LGSREKIVACSAAA
+388 LGSREKMVACSAAA

-412 SGMRGAAGA
+412 SGMRGAIGA
-421 IDHVYYR
+421 IDHVYFR

-451 AVAGLVELGILNKR
+451 TVAGLVELGILNRR
-465 GKFLAFD
+465 GKFLSFD

-478 AQRFKGNLIQYDG
+478 AKRFKENLIEYDG
-491 QGAFLLAEGDITG
+491 QGAFLLAEAAITG

-532 LMETYG
+532 LMDTLG
-538 IQAQDIKEVLLAGAF
+538 VQAQDIKEVLLAGAF

-576 KMIGNAAGTGSK
+576 KMVGNAAGTGAK

-594 NEFCRA
+594 SEFHKA
-600 KDIAEAV
+600 KDIAEVV
-607 KFVELGSYPRFNSI
+607 KFVELGSYPKFNSI
-621 FGECTYFN
+621 FGASTYFN
-629 LH
+629 IQ

>member
-1 VINGAKAHKIGVSFL
+1 MKYH
-16 NNYKVVFQ
+16 KVVFQ
-24 PGDVMV
+24 PNNLLV
-30 EVAEGRT
+30 EVPEGTT
-37 LKEVINDAGLEFDF
+37 LKEAMNDAGLEFDF

-57 TCGKCRVKIAEGLT
+57 TCGKCRVKVSKGLT
-71 TPVTREQ
+71 TPVAREQ
-78 EMLQVK
+78 EILQVK
-84 ELEEGIRLAC
+84 ELDEGIRLAC
-94 LTTVHNDLIVELP
+94 LTIVHSDLIVELP
-107 NQKTLQHNILIES
+107 TKKLQHNILIAS
-120 DERAFQIEPHLHK
+120 DERAFQISPQLHK
-133 VLIEVDKPSRETQS
+133 VFIEVAKPSRETQS
-147 SDYRRLKESLV
+147 SDWRRLKDSLV
-158 QQGYKDLE
+158 KQGNKDRE
-166 LESTISVLRQMPD
+166 LESKISILRQMPD
-179 VLRGANNRITAV
+179 VIRGANYRITAV
-191 MYESKVVGI
+191 MYESNIVGI
-200 EPEDSTKT
+200 EPQDTTKT

-232 ELSVVSTLNPQTT
+232 ELCVVSTLNPQTT

-261 NGLSKLQ
+261 NGLIKLQ
-268 GAVVGAINK
+268 RAVVEAINK
-277 LIAEAAKKASVASS
+277 LIAEAAQKATVTRN
-291 QIYGVSIAANT
+291 QIYGISIAANT

-324 LSEPLVLD
+324 LSEALVLD
-332 ASELEISINR
+332 ASELEISINQ

-366 TELDRSEDIKLV
+366 TELDRSEDLKLV

-388 LGSREKIVACSAAA
+388 LGSREKMVACSAAA

-412 SGMRGAAGA
+412 SGMRGAVGA

-436 GGGKPLGVCGSALLD
+436 GGGKPIGVCGSALLD
-451 AVAGLVELGILNKR
+451 TVAGLVELGFLNKR

-478 AQRFKGNLIQYDG
+478 AQRYKENLIQYEG
-491 QGAFLLAEGDITG
+491 QGAFLLAEANITG

-532 LMETYG
+532 LMETCG
-538 IQAQDIKEVLLAGAF
+538 IQARDIKEVLLAGAF
-553 GNYLNPH
+553 GNYLTPH

-576 KMIGNAAGTGSK
+576 KMIGNAAGTGAK
-588 LALLSS
+588 LALLSL
-594 NEFCRA
+594 NEYRRA
-600 KDIAEAV
+600 KDIAQIV

-621 FGECTYFN
+621 FGECTYFDIQ
-629 LH
+629 